1 MSSAAPVGTDTDKT
15 ATVIMGQLIDD
26 MMMQRKEL
34 MDEVLLERRRDRRHK
49 NVRFALIFG
58 GIGLM
63 LLSYLY
69 VFVVL
74 NGGVGAAAPAG
85 PYAAIVQLKGPIA
98 DGSSANAVS
107 LSRALSRA
115 FQDPR
120 AAGVVLYVN
129 SPGGSPVQSA
139 IVYDRI
145 LALKAEYPDKRIVT
159 VATDTLA
166 SGAYFIA
173 SATDKIYVN
182 RSTIA
187 GSIGVVSEGFGFSDA
202 LERLG
207 VERRVF
213 TAGERKARLDPF
225 TPLTDA
231 DRTKIADVLSEIH
244 AHFVD
249 SVKSGRG
256 DRLSFE
262 AEGLFDG
269 DVWPGRQA
277 LEMGLVDA
285 LGDLTSVLEQEF
297 GVEHARDY
305 TIKPAFLER
314 IMKYAAIAAFDE
326 ISGGN
331 HITVR

>member
-1 MSSAAPVGTDTDKT
+1 MTGTSLSPEAALTETT
-15 ATVIMGQLIDD
+15 LLRQLVDD
-26 MMMQRKEL
+26 MMQQRKEL
-34 MDEVLLERRRDRRHK
+34 MDDVLLERRRDRRHK

-58 GIGLM
+58 GIALM
-63 LLSYLY
+63 MLSYLY

-74 NGGVGAAAPAG
+74 NGGVSGAAPAG

-107 LSRALSRA
+107 VSRALTRA
-115 FQDPR
+115 FKDPR

-129 SPGGSPVQSA
+129 SPGGSPVQSS
-139 IVYDRI
+139 IIYDRI
-145 LALKAEYPDKRIVT
+145 LALKAEHPEKRIVT

-166 SGAYFIA
+166 SGAYFVA
-173 SATDKIYVN
+173 SATDRIYVN

-187 GSIGVVSEGFGFSDA
+187 GSIGVVSDGFGFTDA
-202 LERLG
+202 LKHLG

-213 TAGERKARLDPF
+213 TAGENKARLDPF
-225 TPLTDA
+225 IPLTDA
-231 DRTKIADVLSEIH
+231 DKAKIADVLSEIH
-244 AHFVD
+244 THFID
-249 SVKSGRG
+249 SVKAGRG

-262 AEGLFDG
+262 AAGLFEG
-269 DVWPGRQA
+269 DVWTGNQA

-285 LGDLTSVLEQEF
+285 LGDLTSVLDQEF

-314 IMKYAAIAAFDE
+314 IMKYAATTAMDE
-326 ISGGN
+326 IHARN
-331 HITVR
+331 QLRIR